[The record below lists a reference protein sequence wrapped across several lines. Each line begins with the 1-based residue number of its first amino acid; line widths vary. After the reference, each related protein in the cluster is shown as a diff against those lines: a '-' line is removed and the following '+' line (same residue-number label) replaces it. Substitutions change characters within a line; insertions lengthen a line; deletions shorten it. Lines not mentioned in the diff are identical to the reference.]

1 MGDPGEEGFRLA
13 RTLATGMDAVSQQDA
28 ATAQVAYDGLM
39 SAKDTLVRAASDR
52 VRGQLAKLLGDTD
65 AAIEHFE
72 DALKFTRDNGLR
84 PEFAWTC
91 SDYAELLIE
100 RDADGDAARVTDLQ
114 DEAIAI
120 AQELGMKPLMERVLA
135 QREILKA

>member
-1 MGDPGEEGFRLA
+1 
-13 RTLATGMDAVSQQDA
+13 MDAVSQQDT
-28 ATAQVAYDGLM
+28 ATAQVVYDGLM
-39 SAKDTLVRAASDR
+39 PAKDTLVRVASDR
-52 VRGQLAKLLGDTD
+52 VRGQLARLLGDTD
-65 AAIEHFE
+65 NAIEHFE

-84 PEFAWTC
+84 PELAWTC

-100 RDADGDAARVTDLQ
+100 RDADGDAGRVTELQ

-120 AQELGMKPLMERVLA
+120 AQDLGMRPLLERVLA